1 MYLMENIKDF
11 LNSDEI
17 KNLFMINGYNL
28 IIIDNEIYLEN
39 KNKKITEVMSILGDE
54 NNTNRIRF
62 KGTNFAFS
70 INTNKKGNFYLDHL
84 LIGNI
89 EQDEYDFI
97 MRNEVID
104 EKNKITIKLVDDKNV
119 KHIYKI
125 KDDAINIDR
134 ISIRKEEYNDEDLFE
149 ELEEVLIMADLGVE
163 TTMNIIENLRKRVK
177 KEHITDPQA
186 IRSMLI
192 EEITAILQQGVQNQ
206 EKLPSPT
213 VMLIIGVNGV
223 GKTTTIGKLSYRF
236 KEQGKSIL
244 LGAADT
250 FRAAAIEQL
259 EIWGQRAGIDV
270 IKHQQNS
277 DPAAVVFDAVNAAK
291 NRKIDLLI
299 CDTAG
304 RLHNKKNL
312 MEELK
317 KIAKVIDREYPQAHK
332 EVYLVLDATT
342 GQNAMQQAKLF
353 KEVADITGIILTKLD
368 GTAKGGIVIAIQS
381 ELKVPVRYIG
391 VGEGIDDLQEFN
403 AKEFAEALFGD

>member
-149 ELEEVLIMADLGVE
+149 EEE
-163 TTMNIIENLRKRVK
+163 
-177 KEHITDPQA
+177 KEDK
-186 IRSMLI
+186 
-192 EEITAILQQGVQNQ
+192 ILQKYEIEHFHLFKGKENQ
-206 EKLPSPT
+206 I
-213 VMLIIGVNGV
+213 IIGN
-223 GKTTTIGKLSYRF
+223 
-236 KEQGKSIL
+236 Q
-244 LGAADT
+244 D
-250 FRAAAIEQL
+250 Q
-259 EIWGQRAGIDV
+259 
-270 IKHQQNS
+270 
-277 DPAAVVFDAVNAAK
+277 
-291 NRKIDLLI
+291 
-299 CDTAG
+299 
-304 RLHNKKNL
+304 
-312 MEELK
+312 
-317 KIAKVIDREYPQAHK
+317 EYTNNC
-332 EVYLVLDATT
+332 L
-342 GQNAMQQAKLF
+342 
-353 KEVADITGIILTKLD
+353 
-368 GTAKGGIVIAIQS
+368 
-381 ELKVPVRYIG
+381 
-391 VGEGIDDLQEFN
+391 
-403 AKEFAEALFGD
+403 KEFLILEKSFIGITPYIEKRILFLSEAINTVSNSESRLYQIKGETKAKKPYIPREKTKIYNFTREKTRIEKNNQ